1 MLQRRDV
8 RRFEKRPRPRSRS
21 PIHISIHLQSSRL
34 HTLVGFLLMEHGEQT
49 TRYGRRGCEMIRRP
63 IFHDLFVAR
72 AQIQQSCGCNQ
83 AKATKQTHRQ
93 EIWNLETG
101 DWRLETGD
109 WSRC

>member
-1 MLQRRDV
+1 
-8 RRFEKRPRPRSRS
+8 
-21 PIHISIHLQSSRL
+21 
-34 HTLVGFLLMEHGEQT
+34 MEHGEQT

-63 IFHDLFVAR
+63 IFHDLLHAHKFNK
-72 AQIQQSCGCNQ
+72 SCGCNQ

-109 WSRC
+109 WRLESLLGPYLPSQHVH